1 MSIPASQQ
9 HLFKLDWVRNPALLA
24 EQQRVTG
31 ITSQYTAEI
40 AAWCVELH
48 QQLQELARDMGL
60 QLLLMGGNGAV
71 LRMDLASLRGSADN
85 DYLTSASPRDVQALL
100 DALAHRFSGM
110 PDGLLQPQR
119 IPKPEGAEELP
130 LLAYRV
136 DVPKLFDP
144 NPSIDALTVKLEFHL
159 DDELPPSDTITVA
172 HGVVGQSLTAR
183 VPQLPYQVA
192 LKILTLVE
200 PPIGIDADR
209 EPAIARQIYDID
221 VLLAAMLQPAGWD
234 ALSMYAPHRYAK
246 EIAQRGLPCAQEEP
260 WSGAHWRLQ
269 AWSACIDRD
278 TRFWRHINAMQ
289 SSQLARSSQRTPE
302 EWAARCHRL
311 IVATHCL
318 QDANPHEPWQRALS
332 IEALIPPK
340 SHGAELRAL
349 RRAVQ
354 RVAKAPVGHPRTG
367 FWAALAQMKDN
378 KNLST
383 ELDAFDRALADI

>member
-24 EQQRVTG
+24 EQQHVTG

-48 QQLQELARDMGL
+48 QQLQELAHEMGL
-60 QLLLMGGNGAV
+60 QLLLMGGNGAA
-71 LRMDLASLRGSADN
+71 LRMDLSSMRGSADN

-100 DALAHRFSGM
+100 DALARRFSGM

-144 NPSIDALTVKLEFHL
+144 NPSIDALMVKLEFHL
-159 DDELPPSDTITVA
+159 DDELPPSDTVTVA
-172 HGVVGQSLTAR
+172 HGVVGQSLTAQI
-183 VPQLPYQVA
+183 PQLPYQVA
-192 LKILTLVE
+192 LKLLALVE
-200 PPIGIDADR
+200 PPVGIDADR

-221 VLLAAMLQPAGWD
+221 VLLAAMLQPIDWD
-234 ALSMYAPHRYAK
+234 TLSTYAPHRHAK
-246 EIAQRGLPCAQEEP
+246 EIAQRSLPSAHDQP
-260 WSGAHWRLQ
+260 WSGVRWRLQ
-269 AWSACIDRD
+269 AWSACIDMD

-311 IVATHCL
+311 IVATSCL
-318 QDANPHEPWQRALS
+318 QDAKPHEPWQRALS
-332 IEALIPPK
+332 IEARIPSKP
-340 SHGAELRAL
+340 HGPELRTL
-349 RRAVQ
+349 RRTIR
-354 RVAKAPVGHPRTG
+354 RVAKAPVGHPRAG
-367 FWAALAQMKDN
+367 FWATLARTDNSKD
-378 KNLST
+378 LMA

>member
-1 MSIPASQQ
+1 MSIPASQR
-9 HLFKLDWVRNPALLA
+9 HLFKLDWVRNPELLA

-48 QQLQELARDMGL
+48 QQLQDLAHEMGL
-60 QLLLMGGNGAV
+60 HLLLMGGNGAA
-71 LRMDLASLRGSADN
+71 LRMDISSLRGSADN
-85 DYLTSASPRDVQALL
+85 DYLTSASPQDVQALL
-100 DALAHRFSGM
+100 DALARRFSGM

-136 DVPKLFDP
+136 GVPKLFDP

-159 DDELPPSDTITVA
+159 DDELPPSDTVTVA

-192 LKILTLVE
+192 LKLLALIE
-200 PPIGIDADR
+200 PPVGIDADR
-209 EPAIARQIYDID
+209 EPAVARQIYDID
-221 VLLAAMLQPAGWD
+221 VLLAAMLQPADWH
-234 ALSMYAPHRYAK
+234 ALSTYAPHRYAK
-246 EIAQRGLPCAQEEP
+246 EIAQRSLPSVHDQP
-260 WSGAHWRLQ
+260 WSGARWRLQ
-269 AWSACIDRD
+269 EWSACIDAN
-278 TRFWRHINAMQ
+278 TRFWTHINAMQ

-318 QDANPHEPWQRALS
+318 QDAKPHERWQRALS

-340 SHGAELRAL
+340 PHGPELRTL
-349 RRAVQ
+349 RRAIR
-354 RVAKAPVGHPRTG
+354 RVAKAPVGHPRAG
-367 FWAALAQMKDN
+367 FWATLAQTDNSKD
-378 KNLST
+378 LMA
-383 ELDAFDRALADI
+383 EFDALDRALADI

>member
-1 MSIPASQQ
+1 MSVPASQQ
-9 HLFKLDWVRNPALLA
+9 HLFKLDWVRNPVLLA

-60 QLLLMGGNGAV
+60 QLLLMGGNGAA

-85 DYLTSASPRDVQALL
+85 DYLTSASPRDVRALL

-119 IPKPEGAEELP
+119 IPKPEAAEELP

-159 DDELPPSDTITVA
+159 DDELPPSDTVTVA
-172 HGVVGQSLTAR
+172 HGVVGQSLTAQI
-183 VPQLPYQVA
+183 PQLPYQVA
-192 LKILTLVE
+192 LKLLTLVE
-200 PPIGIDADR
+200 PPVGIDADR

-221 VLLAAMLQPAGWD
+221 VLLATMLQPADWD
-234 ALSMYAPHRYAK
+234 VLSAYALHRYAK
-246 EIAQRGLPCAQEEP
+246 EIAQRSLPPAHGQP
-260 WSGAHWRLQ
+260 WSGARLRLQ

-278 TRFWRHINAMQ
+278 TRFWRDINAMQ

-311 IVATHCL
+311 IVATCCL
-318 QDANPHEPWQRALS
+318 QDAKPHEPWQRALS
-332 IEALIPPK
+332 IEARIPLKP
-340 SHGAELRAL
+340 HRAELRAL

-354 RVAKAPVGHPRTG
+354 RVAKAPVGHPRAG
-367 FWAALAQMKDN
+367 FWATLAQTDDSKD
-378 KNLST
+378 LT
-383 ELDAFDRALADI
+383 AELDALTRALTGI